1 MPEID
6 SIVIQ
11 LMNSVS
17 LMAILALI
25 SVGLAIIFGMMGVIN
40 LAHGEFFMLGAYTV
54 VAVQLLVPNFWLG
67 VVLAPIAVGLVGL
80 VMEVSVVK
88 RLYTRPLETLLATW
102 GFSIVLRQV
111 VRIVM
116 GPGFRQMPAPFGG
129 QVSIFGIPYSS
140 YRIFIIGVTVVVM
153 LAVAYWLLR
162 TGFGTQVR
170 AVISN
175 RQMAAAIGI
184 NTANADRFVFAL
196 GAGLAGLAG
205 AIMAPLVT
213 INPEM
218 GIPFLARSFLVV
230 VVGGLGSLWGVV
242 GGGAIIGGGEGLV
255 SFFTSAVVAQVVV
268 LLLAILVIRIR
279 PEGLIR
285 R

>member
-1 MPEID
+1 MPEMS
-6 SIVIQ
+6 SIIVQ

-40 LAHGEFFMLGAYTV
+40 LAHGEFFMIGAYAV
-54 VAVQLLVPNFWLG
+54 VAVQLIVPNFWVG
-67 VVLAPIAVGLVGL
+67 VIVAPIAVGLVGL
-80 VMEVSVVK
+80 AMEVSVVK

-102 GFSIVLRQV
+102 GFSIVLRQL
-111 VRIVM
+111 VRLIM
-116 GPGFRQMPAPFGG
+116 GPQFRNMAAPFTG
-129 QVSIFGIPYSS
+129 QVSIFGVPYSS
-140 YRIFIIGVTVVVM
+140 YRVFIIALTAVVM
-153 LAVAYWLLR
+153 AAVAYWLLR
-162 TGFGTQVR
+162 TNFGMQVR
-170 AVISN
+170 AVIAN
-175 RQMAAAIGI
+175 RSMASAIGI

-205 AIMAPLVT
+205 AIMSPLVT

-218 GIPFLARSFLVV
+218 GISWLARSFLVV

-255 SFFTSAVVAQVVV
+255 SFFTSSVVAQVVI

-279 PEGLIR
+279 PEGLVR